1 MNFNKSS
8 ISLVYSHSKRLLQ
21 RKLNRIMASQK
32 AYESSNLMQDQS
44 DKWFN
49 RLVKLVQV

>member
-21 RKLNRIMASQK
+21 RKLNRIMASQES
-32 AYESSNLMQDQS
+32 YESSNLMQNQS

-49 RLVKLVQV
+49 RLV